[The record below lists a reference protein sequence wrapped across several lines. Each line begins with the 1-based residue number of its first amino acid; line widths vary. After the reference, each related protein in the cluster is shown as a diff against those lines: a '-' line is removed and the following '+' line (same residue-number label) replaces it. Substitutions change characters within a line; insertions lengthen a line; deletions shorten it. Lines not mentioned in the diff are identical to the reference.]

1 MLTRTERLA
10 LLLNILGD
18 DAATMA
24 REGLKG
30 EQLDDLEAA
39 LKDFEEYPPS
49 KLEVDLVLDDFETYF
64 KMILDTSESKP
75 KKSGNS
81 GGGGGGEGEGEFD
94 DDEGPKILQI
104 AEENFDVDFEP
115 QKKFEAPKL
124 TGDTGIDLNR
134 VHPYQV
140 AQALAAESPAVM
152 SLVIGTLHNDHA
164 AKTLEFLPETTR
176 AGVFLTLAEPSSIRP
191 VVADRIMAT
200 VLERALEVEERE
212 LETESSVKLA
222 SLMRSLPRSIRQAMM
237 TELANKDEDLAGA
250 VKKLL
255 YRFEDLKRLE
265 DRDLQKFLGQ
275 CSSDC
280 LVVALQGVDED
291 LLERILG
298 NMSKRAKEALTEEME
313 FKTNAKQDE
322 IDAGRAEV
330 VTLLSELVESGAVS
344 LE

>member
-18 DAATMA
+18 EAADMA
-24 REGLKG
+24 RSGLKG

-39 LKDFEEYPPS
+39 LKDFNEFPPS

-64 KMILDTSESKP
+64 NMILETSGSSSKSARQ
-75 KKSGNS
+75 SGRS
-81 GGGGGGEGEGEFD
+81 GSEDSVEDD
-94 DDEGPKILQI
+94 DDEDLPTILQI

-124 TGDTGIDLNR
+124 TGDTGVDLNR

-140 AQALAAESPAVM
+140 AQALAAECPAVM
-152 SLVIGTLHNDHA
+152 SMVIGSLHNDHA
-164 AKTLEFLPETTR
+164 AKTLEFLPETSR
-176 AGVFLTLAEPSSIRP
+176 AGVFLTLAEPSTIQP
-191 VVADRIMAT
+191 IVADRILAT

-212 LETESSVKLA
+212 LETESSDKLA

-237 TELANKDEDLAGA
+237 TELANKDEELAGA

-280 LVVALQGVDED
+280 LVVALQGVDEE

-322 IDAGRAEV
+322 IDAGRTEV